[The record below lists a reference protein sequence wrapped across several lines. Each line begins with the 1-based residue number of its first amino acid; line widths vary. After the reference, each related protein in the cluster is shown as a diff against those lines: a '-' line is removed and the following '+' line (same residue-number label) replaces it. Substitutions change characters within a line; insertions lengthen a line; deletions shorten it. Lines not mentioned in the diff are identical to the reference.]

1 MLNKI
6 MNFVRDEEGAS
17 AVEYG
22 LLASLIAAVIVLAVT
37 TLGTT
42 LRGTFEEINT
52 GIGG

>member
-37 TLGTT
+37 ALGTT
-42 LRGTFEEINT
+42 LRTTFEEITT